1 MMKVIGSA
9 VLPSVIVF
17 IVLFGLFKGVKIFDC
32 FIDGAKDGLKTVK
45 NILPSIVGLLVAV
58 SMLKA
63 SGGLDII
70 VKILLPLSKVTGIPE
85 EIMPLALLNPISGGG
100 ALSMYE
106 VILKEY
112 GADSYL
118 GRVASVMM
126 GATETTFYAIT
137 VYFGS
142 VGIKKARHTVFAGLT
157 ADFVSFVASA
167 WTVRLFFG
175 S

>member
-1 MMKVIGSA
+1 MKTLGAI
-9 VLPSVIVF
+9 VLPLVITS
-17 IVLFGLFKGVKIFDC
+17 IVLFGIVRGVKIFDC
-32 FIDGAKDGLKTVK
+32 FIEGAKDGLKTVK
-45 NILPSIVGLLVAV
+45 NILPSIVGLVVAV

-70 VKILLPLSKVTGIPE
+70 VKLLSPLSGITGIPE
-85 EIMPLALLNPISGGG
+85 EIMPLAVLNPISGGG

-106 VILKEY
+106 LILKDY
-112 GADSYL
+112 GPDSYL

-126 GATETTFYAIT
+126 GATETTFYAIA
-137 VYFGS
+137 VYYGS
-142 VGIKKARHTVFAGLT
+142 VGIKKTRHTVMAGLI
-157 ADFVSFVASA
+157 ADFTSFIASA

>member
-1 MMKVIGSA
+1 MKIIGA
-9 VLPSVIVF
+9 FVLPLVITL
-17 IVLFGLFKGVKIFDC
+17 IIGFGLFKGVKIFDC
-32 FIDGAKDGLKTVK
+32 FLEGAKDGLTTVK
-45 NILPSIVGLLVAV
+45 NILPSIVGLVVAV
-58 SMLKA
+58 GMLKA
-63 SGGLDII
+63 SGGLEVI
-70 VKILLPLSKVTGIPE
+70 VNLLSPLSKIMGIPE
-85 EIMPLALLNPISGGG
+85 EIMPLAVLNPISGGG

-106 VILKEY
+106 LILKDY

-137 VYFGS
+137 VYYGA
-142 VGIKKARHTVFAGLT
+142 VGIRKTRHTAVAALI
-157 ADFVSFVASA
+157 ADFTSFVASA